1 MRWRWRLYLSVIGS
15 IGSSKWSARRPIVN
29 SFPYNSIKQRYL
41 PMCSNILSE
50 SNSWKDSLVTT
61 RIRLDISQVFRV
73 RETEGEKK
81 KKKEKLNL
89 SSTLGYFVF
98 FFFVSLS
105 NPKRSIGISRFG
117 CWLSF
122 LNLTFFSFHF
132 SPRIIFSLNSC
143 CVRK

>member
-1 MRWRWRLYLSVIGS
+1 MEMETLSVIGS

-89 SSTLGYFVF
+89 SSTDLDILF
-98 FFFVSLS
+98 FFFLFPCPIQ
-105 NPKRSIGISRFG
+105 NDR
-117 CWLSF
+117 
-122 LNLTFFSFHF
+122 
-132 SPRIIFSLNSC
+132 
-143 CVRK
+143 

>member
-50 SNSWKDSLVTT
+50 SNSWKDSPVTT
-61 RIRLDISQVFRV
+61 RIRLDISEVFRI
-73 RETEGEKK
+73 RERGKK
-81 KKKEKLNL
+81 KRKKGNWIYLRRL
-89 SSTLGYFVF
+89 DT
-98 FFFVSLS
+98 FFVSLS
-105 NPKRSIGISRFG
+105 NPKGSIRWTSRLG
-117 CWLSF
+117 CSNSSWIWLF
-122 LNLTFFSFHF
+122 LLLNENYILVAND
-132 SPRIIFSLNSC
+132 NSC

>member
-81 KKKEKLNL
+81 KKKKNWIYLRRL
-89 SSTLGYFVF
+89 DILFF

>member
-81 KKKEKLNL
+81 KKRKIE
-89 SSTLGYFVF
+89 FIFDAWIFCFF

>member
-81 KKKEKLNL
+81 KRKIE
-89 SSTLGYFVF
+89 FIFDAWIFCFF